1 MMMMMAG
8 NGGGKPSTGTM
19 KSSYNGGGMNTSG
32 RRNTGPSSM
41 RPSTSVGHLSSFG
54 DGGYSPPRQTAFDDD
69 GGSVQGKKIKRTK
82 SMWKFKKT
90 GSSDEVLTG
99 MSMWKHRSLV
109 DVNAAEAEEQQQLQ
123 NTNNAN
129 NYNNKSSTGT
139 PVANKKFT
147 ITCRD
152 IDIAGNGGGFAA
164 VDDDD
169 SQTIMNG
176 GTSTVRRMTYDNRKQ
191 QHHQQTHRSNDRMS
205 RRSSSSSFGGDDSES
220 CIVVDDHLKDART
233 AGSGHPVPSPASLL
247 PRTRLIKQT
256 GSAAATAV
264 GGSGG
269 GPSSGAMQ
277 QQQQITAVGSSM
289 LLPPPPPP
297 AVRTATGNDGYQHD
311 SDVDVRFES
320 SKLQTFK
327 YINANNNDGW
337 YDSWGEKRKK

>member
-1 MMMMMAG
+1 
-8 NGGGKPSTGTM
+8 
-19 KSSYNGGGMNTSG
+19 MNTGG
-32 RRNTGPSSM
+32 RRNTGPSSLM

-54 DGGYSPPRQTAFDDD
+54 DGGYSPPGHTMAYDDDD
-69 GGSVQGKKIKRTK
+69 GGGAGSVHGKKIKRTK

-90 GSSDEVLTG
+90 GGADEVLAG

-109 DVNAAEAEEQQQLQ
+109 DVNAAEEDEQQQLQ
-123 NTNNAN
+123 NGS
-129 NYNNKSSTGT
+129 YNNKSSTGT

-164 VDDDD
+164 ADDDD

-176 GTSTVRRMTYDNRKQ
+176 GSSTVRRMTYDNRKPQQQQQ
-191 QHHQQTHRSNDRMS
+191 QHHPQQTHRGHDRTS
-205 RRSSSSSFGGDDSES
+205 RRSSSSSFGGEDSES

-233 AGSGHPVPSPASLL
+233 PPAHTVQSGPPASLL

-256 GSAAATAV
+256 GG

-269 GPSSGAMQ
+269 AVAPVTATGGGLQNGTVQ
-277 QQQQITAVGSSM
+277 QQQHM